1 MESAIP
7 EHLQTARTRHRRV
20 GDDYAPPYPSFVA
33 RHKPSVTRVVM
44 AYFGIQSRG
53 APPAAAEQALARLAS
68 DFESEDGPTHW
79 DRASYVDEA
88 GFTNVVTVAYWDDRQ
103 KFDRWFPAARE
114 RWTGE
119 QRTSNGFGTFIE
131 ALCPSVEGYET
142 LFSSLGRP
150 EGVAVHADGMSG
162 EVLEHAY
169 WGGMRDRIPLS
180 QTSEM
185 APSGSA
191 RAIRDG
197 ARIRIVPHDNLC
209 LIRSGQDW
217 GDTEAA
223 ERKMYLGDVEPV
235 LREGMDFLRD
245 QGRSIGCYANRY
257 MTVVGPDGAATEKS
271 YGMSWWKSLS
281 ALERWAESHPTH
293 VRIFGAA
300 MKYLST
306 LGPAAKLRLYHEV
319 TVARADEQLFEYELA
334 VLRLQPCLPDLG
346 AASPMHR
353 GCGGDHRRPFLGAA
367 DEIGLA
373 FDRGGALGICR
384 QVDDGRRSP
393 DRIRKRHHR
402 AAVNRIPERAEIRP
416 HQHFRHH
423 PVHSGLCEGHALQF
437 GKRHLHRLDL
447 FERRHWSSGGS
458 MICHTRA

>member
-7 EHLQTARTRHRRV
+7 LHLETPRTRHKRV
-20 GDDYAPPYPSFVA
+20 PDDYQPPYPSFVA
-33 RHKPSVTRVVM
+33 RYKPSVNRVVM
-44 AYFGIQSRG
+44 AYFGLQYRG
-53 APPAAAEQALARLAS
+53 TAAAAATDALAEIAARFAA
-68 DFESEDGPTHW
+68 EGGPSHW
-79 DRASYVDEA
+79 DRAQYVDQA
-88 GFTNVVTVAYWDDRQ
+88 GYENVISVAYWDDIAN
-103 KFDRWFPAARE
+103 FDKWFGPARE
-114 RWTGE
+114 AWTGTQPE
-119 QRTSNGFGTFIE
+119 GIGTFIE
-131 ALCPSVEGYET
+131 VLRPIVARHET

-150 EGVAVHADGMSG
+150 EGVAAISDGMSG
-162 EVLEHAY
+162 EVQEHAY

-185 APSGSA
+185 APSGA
-191 RAIRDG
+191 PRAIRHG

-257 MTVVGPDGAATEKS
+257 MTVVGPDGGRTEKS

-293 VRIFGAA
+293 VKIFGAA

-319 TVARADEQLFEYELA
+319 TVARADEQLFEYVDCHPQTGMLNA
-334 VLRLQPCLPDLG
+334 VQTVD
-346 AASPMHR
+346 AA
-353 GCGGDHRRPFLGAA
+353 
-367 DEIGLA
+367 
-373 FDRGGALGICR
+373 
-384 QVDDGRRSP
+384 
-393 DRIRKRHHR
+393 
-402 AAVNRIPERAEIRP
+402 
-416 HQHFRHH
+416 
-423 PVHSGLCEGHALQF
+423 
-437 GKRHLHRLDL
+437 
-447 FERRHWSSGGS
+447 
-458 MICHTRA
+458 

>member
-7 EHLQTARTRHRRV
+7 GHLQTARTRHRRV
-20 GDDYAPPYPSFVA
+20 GEDYTPPYPSFVA
-33 RHKPSVTRVVM
+33 RHKPGVTRVVM
-44 AYFGIQSRG
+44 AYFGLQFRG
-53 APPAAAEQALARLAS
+53 TPPSAAEQALARLAA
-68 DFESEDGPTHW
+68 DFTAPDAPTHW

-88 GFTNVVTVAYWDDRQ
+88 GFANVVTVAYWDDRQ
-103 KFDRWFPAARE
+103 TFARWFPAARE

-119 QRTSNGFGTFIE
+119 QRINDGFGTFIE
-131 ALCPSVEGYET
+131 ALYPSIERYET
-142 LFSSLGRP
+142 LFSSFGRP
-150 EGVAVHADGMSG
+150 EGVAVLADGMSG
-162 EVLEHAY
+162 EVVEHAY

-185 APSGSA
+185 APSGAA

-197 ARIRIVPHDNLC
+197 VRIRIVPHDNLC

-257 MTVVGPDGAATEKS
+257 MTVTGPDGATTEKS

-293 VRIFGAA
+293 VKIFGAA

-319 TVARADEQLFEYELA
+319 TVARADEQLFEYVDCHPQTGMLNA
-334 VLRLQPCLPDLG
+334 VQTVE
-346 AASPMHR
+346 AA
-353 GCGGDHRRPFLGAA
+353 
-367 DEIGLA
+367 
-373 FDRGGALGICR
+373 
-384 QVDDGRRSP
+384 
-393 DRIRKRHHR
+393 
-402 AAVNRIPERAEIRP
+402 
-416 HQHFRHH
+416 
-423 PVHSGLCEGHALQF
+423 
-437 GKRHLHRLDL
+437 
-447 FERRHWSSGGS
+447 
-458 MICHTRA
+458 